1 MASKTTAWTGW
12 VAFAACTLIVLGA
25 LNLIQGFVA
34 LFSKDYFVTIAG
46 NLMVW
51 DYTAWGAILLAF
63 GGLQLLTG
71 LGLLTGHRVARV
83 IATILVMV
91 NIVAQI
97 AFLAAYPVWSTI
109 LIALDVFVLFALTAH
124 WGDATRGDSFGTRS
138 EASWQADEAADTR
151 AQSTGGAN
159 RRTMS

>member
-1 MASKTTAWTGW
+1 MATKSTAWTGW

-34 LFSKDYFVTIAG
+34 LFSDDYFVSRSG
-46 NLMVW
+46 DLMVW
-51 DYTAWGAILLAF
+51 DFTAWGVILLIF
-63 GGLQLLTG
+63 GGLQLLIG
-71 LGLLTGHRVARV
+71 MGLLTGSGVSRVLA
-83 IATILVMV
+83 AILVMV

-109 LIALDVFVLFALTAH
+109 VIALDIFVLYALTAR
-124 WGDATRGDSFGTRS
+124 WDAAMGGRS
-138 EASWQADEAADTR
+138 THSHPEATWQADEAADTTS
-151 AQSTGGAN
+151 QSAGAH